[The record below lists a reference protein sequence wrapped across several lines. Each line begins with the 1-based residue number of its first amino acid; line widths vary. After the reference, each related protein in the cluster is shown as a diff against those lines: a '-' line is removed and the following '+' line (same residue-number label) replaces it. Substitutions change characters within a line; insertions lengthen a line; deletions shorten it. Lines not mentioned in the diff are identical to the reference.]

1 MPPKKDPLEQLEV
14 RLLAKSEKV
23 FRMMLED
30 LGTEVKPKDKS
41 PYIKPFRS
49 QELLDIILNF
59 TLDPTYSHKDL
70 DPVKKSMEK
79 CQSEL
84 VAIALDLSK
93 EEIELIKAHRAQKKA
108 STKTRTS
115 TTKKS
120 TT

>member
-14 RLLAKSEKV
+14 HLLGKSEKV
-23 FRMMLED
+23 FRLMLED

-49 QELLDIILNF
+49 QELLDIILNS

-70 DPVKKSMEK
+70 EQINSSMEK
-79 CQSEL
+79 CKSEL

-93 EEIELIKAHRAQKKA
+93 EEIELIKAHRAKKKSSA
-108 STKTRTS
+108 KTSSS

-120 TT
+120 AT